1 MFYRESLLSVFQ
13 FEAGEEG
20 EEKKKE
26 EEGGKR
32 EKKKVKMMHD
42 MQNVKSENDAWHC
55 VFLLHRI

>member
-42 MQNVKSENDAWHC
+42 MQNVKSENDA
-55 VFLLHRI
+55 